1 MFRIRYLMIACIV
14 LLVVLSGC
22 GSPTANQQSTP
33 TAQPAPTQQNSPT
46 SQSSPAPQSSPVSQS
61 ALKHIFYIMMENHG
75 TNDIIGNTTDAP
87 YLNQLASSY
96 GVATHY
102 FGVTHPSLP
111 NYLAAIS
118 GDFQG
123 IWDDCRAAVTI
134 LCAPQAF
141 VSGSPSLTASEVA
154 SASNRPHMFNGQT
167 IVDQLEAHHMT

>member
-1 MFRIRYLMIACIV
+1 MFRIRYLMIACIA

-46 SQSSPAPQSSPVSQS
+46 SQSSPVPQS

-111 NYLAAIS
+111 
-118 GDFQG
+118 
-123 IWDDCRAAVTI
+123 
-134 LCAPQAF
+134 
-141 VSGSPSLTASEVA
+141 
-154 SASNRPHMFNGQT
+154 
-167 IVDQLEAHHMT
+167 